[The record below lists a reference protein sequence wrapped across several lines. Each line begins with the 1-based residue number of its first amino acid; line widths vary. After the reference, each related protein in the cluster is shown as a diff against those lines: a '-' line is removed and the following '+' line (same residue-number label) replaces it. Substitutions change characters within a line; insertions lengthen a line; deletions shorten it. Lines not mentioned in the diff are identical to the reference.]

1 MLQTLTHNYYS
12 IIDPPNVEE
21 LLDAVENAN
30 LMDEQEFTWTDGCL
44 IEVERLNLND
54 NFFNLI
60 RPSLSI
66 FFDELNIDP
75 TNLGVHCHEVWRNTY
90 KKNFFQEIHDHTPM
104 TLSGVLFLTDQDQDD
119 GGMFFFYNEG
129 FKEVPSELRE
139 LNFSGCREYIFSKR
153 GRLLLF
159 PSYMLHGV
167 TRYKSDIPRKTVSF
181 NIILRPNIQDTEE

>member
-1 MLQTLTHNYYS
+1 
-12 IIDPPNVEE
+12 
-21 LLDAVENAN
+21 
-30 LMDEQEFTWTDGCL
+30 
-44 IEVERLNLND
+44 
-54 NFFNLI
+54 
-60 RPSLSI
+60 
-66 FFDELNIDP
+66 
-75 TNLGVHCHEVWRNTY
+75 
-90 KKNFFQEIHDHTPM
+90 M

-153 GRLLLF
+153 GRVLLF

>member
-60 RPSLSI
+60 RPSVESTSS
-66 FFDELNIDP
+66 P
-75 TNLGVHCHEVWRNTY
+75 PRPLG
-90 KKNFFQEIHDHTPM
+90 
-104 TLSGVLFLTDQDQDD
+104 
-119 GGMFFFYNEG
+119 
-129 FKEVPSELRE
+129 LRA
-139 LNFSGCREYIFSKR
+139 SRAC
-153 GRLLLF
+153 
-159 PSYMLHGV
+159 
-167 TRYKSDIPRKTVSF
+167 
-181 NIILRPNIQDTEE
+181 